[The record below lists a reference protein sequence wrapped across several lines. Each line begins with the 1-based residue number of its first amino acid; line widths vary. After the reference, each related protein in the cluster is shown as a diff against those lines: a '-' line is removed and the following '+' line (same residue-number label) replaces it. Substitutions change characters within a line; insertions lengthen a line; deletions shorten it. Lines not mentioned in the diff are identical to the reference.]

1 MTVWNVV
8 VLLVWIL
15 ILPFCIGT
23 IPVRWMKEEK
33 RSMGVIL
40 LAGYLIVW
48 PLCWLVTVPC
58 TLLITYDSFLF
69 MVPIYTVL
77 LAVFAAAGIWG
88 MIRDRKA
95 GRSWWR
101 RPEACRRGREE
112 ILYWCL
118 FAVLVAWQ
126 LFHAFT
132 MTSFDG
138 DDAEYVA
145 QSLVTVQSDSM
156 YRVMPYTGGSTAL
169 DVRHSLAVLPI
180 WIAYLGRISGIH
192 TTILAHSMLPH
203 LLIPLTYVVFYEIGK
218 QLFKEKKEQLPVFMS
233 VMALLQL
240 FGNVSIYTNETFFL
254 TRTWQGKAVAAS
266 LILPLTICLLLWIFD
281 EKKGTEDLIP
291 KKVSGKISKNAPG
304 KIKRKP
310 GEGEEKENKTE
321 NKKNKPVNRRMKKKR
336 IQRRRAGITAA
347 LMNLLMPA
355 GFDREELLYWGLLVL
370 TNMAA
375 GICTSMVVFL
385 NVLLIGAV
393 GFWMSIAEKRIG
405 ILVKT
410 GIVCIPNGIYMLL
423 YLFLHPWI

>member
-1 MTVWNVV
+1 MTVWKLML
-8 VLLVWIL
+8 LLVWIL
-15 ILPFCIGT
+15 VLPFCIGT
-23 IPVRWMKEEK
+23 IPVRWMEEEK
-33 RSMGVIL
+33 RTPGVIL

-58 TLLITYDSFLF
+58 TLWITYDSFLY

-77 LAVFAAAGIWG
+77 LAVFAAGGILW

-95 GRSWWR
+95 GRCLWK
-101 RPEACRRGREE
+101 RPCLSLGGREE
-112 ILYWCL
+112 ILYWCV
-118 FAVLVAWQ
+118 FAGLVAWQ

-132 MTSFDG
+132 MASFDG

-145 QSLVTVQSDSM
+145 QSLVTGQSNTM

-180 WIAYLGRISGIH
+180 WIAYLGRMSGIH
-192 TTILAHSMLPH
+192 TTILAHSILPF

-218 QLFKEKKEQLPVFMS
+218 QLLKEKKEQLPVFMV

-281 EKKGTEDLIP
+281 EKKKT
-291 KKVSGKISKNAPG
+291 GK
-304 KIKRKP
+304 
-310 GEGEEKENKTE
+310 
-321 NKKNKPVNRRMKKKR
+321 
-336 IQRRRAGITAA
+336 Q
-347 LMNLLMPA
+347 
-355 GFDREELLYWGLLVL
+355 ELLYWVLLAL

-375 GICTSMVVFL
+375 GVCTSMVVFL

-393 GFWMSIAEKRIG
+393 AFWMCIAEKKIG
-405 ILVKT
+405 ILFKAGV
-410 GIVCIPNGIYMLL
+410 ICIPNGIYMLI